1 MFSFS
6 WFVHTHVFI
15 IEITLS
21 SDAQQLHLTEKVFW
35 IILFQMKV
43 ETSQK
48 SRDSGSSVE
57 RSDGGTDRGGD
68 GSDDTVA
75 CSPGSAERCM
85 SRLLSAVESE
95 LQAGREKGDP
105 TERELK
111 VALEDAELWR
121 KFQHITNEMIV
132 TKNGRRMFPVLKV
145 SVSGLDP
152 ASMYSFLLDFVP
164 VDGCRW
170 KFVNGEWVAAGRAE
184 GRGEGRGHGGIYI
197 HPDSPNFGA
206 HWMKAAVTFNKV
218 KLTNKVNGGGQ
229 IMLNS
234 LHKYE
239 PQLHIVCV
247 GSHHRLVSNVS
258 FRETQFIAVTAYQ
271 NEEITTLKIKHNPF
285 AKAFLDNKDRNMGG
299 RSLPESG
306 LQPCWSLCSAGGGGA
321 FSYSSSL
328 PLTSH
333 HHHGYKHHSFPGRH
347 TPYST
352 AYLPQRTHSSGVHML
367 DGCSSSPSSSCSSSL
382 SLGSSA
388 PSSQVPPPPH
398 NSSQYPCLW
407 TVGCSELSPAHSP
420 CSTLQ
425 GPISSESLLQ
435 PPSQGR
441 VGGAAWLPGSTH
453 SF

>member
-1 MFSFS
+1 
-6 WFVHTHVFI
+6 
-15 IEITLS
+15 
-21 SDAQQLHLTEKVFW
+21 
-35 IILFQMKV
+35 
-43 ETSQK
+43 
-48 SRDSGSSVE
+48 
-57 RSDGGTDRGGD
+57 
-68 GSDDTVA
+68 
-75 CSPGSAERCM
+75 M

-105 TERELK
+105 TERELR
-111 VALEDAELWR
+111 VTLEDAELWR

-152 ASMYSFLLDFVP
+152 SSMYSFLLDFVP
-164 VDGCRW
+164 ADGCRW

-247 GSHHRLVSNVS
+247 GSRHRLVSNVS
-258 FRETQFIAVTAYQ
+258 FKETQFIAVTAYQ
-271 NEEITTLKIKHNPF
+271 NEEITALKIKYNPF
-285 AKAFLDNKDRNMGG
+285 AKAFLDAKERTPEEVSVSRNPGG
-299 RSLPESG
+299 RGLTEPSESRVG
-306 LQPCWSLCSAGGGGA
+306 IQPCWSLCSPGGGGA
-321 FSYSSSL
+321 FTYGSSL

-333 HHHGYKHHSFPGRH
+333 HHHGYKHHSYPGRH
-347 TPYST
+347 TPYPT
-352 AYLPQRTHSSGVHML
+352 AYLPHRSHSSGVQVL
-367 DGCSSSPSSSCSSSL
+367 SDGWSSSSPRVASSSTSSSSST
-382 SLGSSA
+382 SLPLTTSA
-388 PSSQVPPPPH
+388 PSSQPPPH
-398 NSSQYPCLW
+398 ASSQYPCLW
-407 TVGCSELSPAHSP
+407 TVGCGDLSPSHSP
-420 CSTLQ
+420 CATLH
-425 GPISSESLLQ
+425 GPISSEGLMQ
-435 PPSQGR
+435 PNNHSR
-441 VGGAAWLPGSTH
+441 VASAGWPPGPTH

>member
-1 MFSFS
+1 
-6 WFVHTHVFI
+6 
-15 IEITLS
+15 
-21 SDAQQLHLTEKVFW
+21 
-35 IILFQMKV
+35 MKV
-43 ETSQK
+43 EGLLE
-48 SRDSGSSVE
+48 DGESGSVSSGDRTGGGGPVVTTV
-57 RSDGGTDRGGD
+57 RSGGT
-68 GSDDTVA
+68 A

-105 TERELK
+105 TERELR
-111 VALEDAELWR
+111 VTLEDAELWR

-152 ASMYSFLLDFVP
+152 SSMYSFLLDFVP
-164 VDGCRW
+164 ADGCRW

-184 GRGEGRGHGGIYI
+184 GRGEGRSHGGIYI

-247 GSHHRLVSNVS
+247 GSRHRLVSNVS
-258 FRETQFIAVTAYQ
+258 FKETQFIAVTAYQ
-271 NEEITTLKIKHNPF
+271 NEEITALKIKYNPF
-285 AKAFLDNKDRNMGG
+285 AKAFLDAKERNPGG
-299 RSLPESG
+299 RGLPDSSESRVSG
-306 LQPCWSLCSAGGGGA
+306 IQPCWSLCSAGGGGA
-321 FSYSSSL
+321 FPYSSSL
-328 PLTSH
+328 PLPSH
-333 HHHGYKHHSFPGRH
+333 HHHGYKHHGYPGRH

-352 AYLPQRTHSSGVHML
+352 AYLPHRSHSSGVQVL
-367 DGCSSSPSSSCSSSL
+367 SDGWSGSSPRPASSSSSSTSLPLTSSI
-382 SLGSSA
+382 
-388 PSSQVPPPPH
+388 PSSQPPPH

-407 TVGCSELSPAHSP
+407 TVGCSELSPSHSP
-420 CSTLQ
+420 CTALH
-425 GPISSESLLQ
+425 GPISSESLMQ
-435 PPSQGR
+435 PTNHGR
-441 VGGAAWLPGSTH
+441 VGGAGWAPGPTH

>member
-1 MFSFS
+1 
-6 WFVHTHVFI
+6 
-15 IEITLS
+15 
-21 SDAQQLHLTEKVFW
+21 
-35 IILFQMKV
+35 MKV
-43 ETSQK
+43 EGLQEDG
-48 SRDSGSSVE
+48 DSGSASSADRTTAAV
-57 RSDGGTDRGGD
+57 RTSGT
-68 GSDDTVA
+68 SA

-105 TERELK
+105 TERELR
-111 VALEDAELWR
+111 VTLEDGELWR

-152 ASMYSFLLDFVP
+152 SSMYSFLLDFVP
-164 VDGCRW
+164 ADGCRW

-247 GSHHRLVSNVS
+247 GSRHRLVSNVS
-258 FRETQFIAVTAYQ
+258 FKETQFIAVTAYQ
-271 NEEITTLKIKHNPF
+271 NEEITALKIKYNPF
-285 AKAFLDNKDRNMGG
+285 AKAFLDAKERNPGG
-299 RSLPESG
+299 RGLPESLESRAG
-306 LQPCWSLCSAGGGGA
+306 IQPCWSLCSAGGGGA
-321 FSYSSSL
+321 FPYSSSL

-333 HHHGYKHHSFPGRH
+333 HHHGYKHHGYPGRH
-347 TPYST
+347 TPYPT
-352 AYLPQRTHSSGVHML
+352 AYLPHRSHSSVCLPEGVQVL
-367 DGCSSSPSSSCSSSL
+367 SDGWSSTSPRPTSSSSSL
-382 SLGSSA
+382 PSTASLPLTSSA
-388 PSSQVPPPPH
+388 PSSQPPPPH

-407 TVGCSELSPAHSP
+407 TVGCSELSPSHSP
-420 CSTLQ
+420 CAALH
-425 GPISSESLLQ
+425 GPISSESLMQ
-435 PPSQGR
+435 PPSHGR
-441 VGGAAWLPGSTH
+441 VSGAGWPPGPTH